1 MSPSSTISPQERVA
15 RIMNSMDAPHVCE
28 HCGGSH
34 FAAVEFRQYAVGH
47 YASSPGGD
55 LHAIGGMPQVIMVCI
70 CGWPKSPNIGGIRG
84 GRTASGE
91 VASFLDSL
99 RKAQAFLAKDPLDD
113 FRGAV
118 GPIVHEAVTQATS
131 ELALKA
137 EVEAVS
143 AGQKTA
149 NLEFLEEI
157 QALGEKLEQ
166 LTQTVTAPA
175 APAGPPVAHA
185 ELAAKRSPA
194 TGRKDEPR
202 S

>member
-1 MSPSSTISPQERVA
+1 M
-15 RIMNSMDAPHVCE
+15 
-28 HCGGSH
+28 
-34 FAAVEFRQYAVGH
+34 
-47 YASSPGGD
+47 
-55 LHAIGGMPQVIMVCI
+55 
-70 CGWPKSPNIGGIRG
+70 
-84 GRTASGE
+84 
-91 VASFLDSL
+91 
-99 RKAQAFLAKDPLDD
+99 
-113 FRGAV
+113 
-118 GPIVHEAVTQATS
+118 HEAVTQATS

-143 AGQKTA
+143 AGQKAA
-149 NLEFLEEI
+149 NLELLEEI